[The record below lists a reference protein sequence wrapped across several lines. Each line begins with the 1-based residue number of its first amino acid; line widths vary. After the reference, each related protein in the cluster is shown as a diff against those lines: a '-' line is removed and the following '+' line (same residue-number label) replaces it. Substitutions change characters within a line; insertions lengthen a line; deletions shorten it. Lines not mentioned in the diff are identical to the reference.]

1 MVSKRDEK
9 YVVYPCY
16 FDNQVP
22 RPRRRVPMALAVRG
36 PSVEEVAKAALA
48 LKLSPVL
55 EKGTA
60 HPARPWEKNGRVLVD
75 VRGEKT
81 TLLRQLAERIREAR
95 GQTPQAA
102 PKTPKAGKRA

>member
-16 FDNQVP
+16 FDSQAP
-22 RPRRRVPMALAVRG
+22 RPRRRVALAVAVRG

-55 EKGTA
+55 EKGVA
-60 HPARPWEKNGRVLVD
+60 HPSRPWEKNGRVLVA
-75 VRGEKT
+75 VRGEKAA
-81 TLLRQLAERIREAR
+81 LLKQLADKLREQR
-95 GQTPQAA
+95 GQAQAPA
-102 PKTPKAGKRA
+102 AKGAKKG